1 MKATSNII
9 FIRASLAPIAREIKK
24 DGGLVNFLSNKIEF
38 DEIFAP
44 HFYPNRYIWNKR
56 REIRQTNSGALGKIL
71 ANTDGAFI
79 SNHPTHSFVGYGKK
93 VVSILQ
99 MHDETKSCFFPIS
112 ELSRLQDFSMLLLGC
127 VENSPGF
134 STVHAVQYQLGLSQ
148 RHLLRFLIR
157 WDYEKNGNR
166 KAKHAIEFP
175 GCSKSFGKFY
185 RYYDE
190 SNNLIAGQWGKAS
203 FLFIPSARKA
213 IEIERE
219 ILKARPRFVNCNKAF
234 CLSCKLRLYR

>member
-99 MHDETKSCFFPIS
+99 THIKI
-112 ELSRLQDFSMLLLGC
+112 
-127 VENSPGF
+127 
-134 STVHAVQYQLGLSQ
+134 
-148 RHLLRFLIR
+148 
-157 WDYEKNGNR
+157 
-166 KAKHAIEFP
+166 
-175 GCSKSFGKFY
+175 
-185 RYYDE
+185 
-190 SNNLIAGQWGKAS
+190 
-203 FLFIPSARKA
+203 
-213 IEIERE
+213 
-219 ILKARPRFVNCNKAF
+219 
-234 CLSCKLRLYR
+234 